1 MKQPVSL
8 KPDPR
13 FTLSPSTP
21 SATRSGDADFI
32 RFVATTKRYAEAT
45 VGELALRELDL
56 KLTSGGLVAIV
67 GRSGS
72 GKSTLLNLLTAVD
85 RPTSGEVF
93 VNGTPV
99 HELDETASALW
110 RRASVGIVFQF
121 FQLLPALTVLEN
133 VLLPMALLGQ
143 LPTDEREE
151 RAQFLLAK
159 VGIANQAY
167 KLPTALSGGQQQRC
181 AIARALANDPPLLV
195 ADEPTGNLD
204 SHTAEAV
211 LSLLRQQADTGKT
224 VVVVTHELDIARL
237 ADRVVTLADGRV
249 VADEDH
255 TANSKTGTLT
265 R

>member
-1 MKQPVSL
+1 MKQPVSP
-8 KPDPR
+8 KPEPR
-13 FTLSPSTP
+13 STPSPSTP
-21 SATRSGDADFI
+21 SVAQPGDADFI
-32 RFVATTKRYAEAT
+32 RFVATNKRYAEAT
-45 VGELALRELDL
+45 VGEFALRELNL
-56 KLTSGGLVAIV
+56 RITSGGLIAIV

-85 RPTSGEVF
+85 RPSSGEVF

-133 VLLPMALLGQ
+133 VMLPMALLGH
-143 LPTDEREE
+143 LPASEREK

-159 VGIANQAY
+159 VGIAEQAY

-224 VVVVTHELDIARL
+224 VVIVTHELDIARL

-249 VADEDH
+249 VADEKR
-255 TANSKTGTLT
+255 TANSKPGATA